1 MRAILALLLLAAAVF
16 AQEDIAAMTGCE
28 DHSSYYL
35 CPQASIV
42 QDAALKLSTDLTCGY
57 TTEEEGCYA
66 TATLLAD
73 AKYEQCYIYVPNPLT
88 DPSAVKRDYQCTTK
102 TAAAGT
108 EVEVITT
115 SQWAHDCA
123 TTDNQTFYRY
133 DTCKMNGEAFGASGT
148 IQKEQGKYY
157 VLASLLKRK
166 EGYVEPTYILAG
178 AVAAVA
184 AIYFAVRKKK

>member
-1 MRAILALLLLAAAVF
+1 MRFILALLLLAAAVF

-28 DHSSYYL
+28 NHDSYYL
-35 CPQASIV
+35 CPQASV
-42 QDAALKLSTDLTCGY
+42 VSDAALKLTTDLTCGY
-57 TTEEEGCYA
+57 TNVEEGCYA
-66 TATLLAD
+66 TATLISD

-88 DPSAVKRDYQCTTK
+88 DPGAVKRDYQCATK

-108 EVEVITT
+108 EVELVTT

-123 TTDNQTFYRY
+123 TTENQTFYRY
-133 DTCKMNGEAFGASGT
+133 DTCKMAGEAFGASGT
-148 IQKEQGKYY
+148 IQKEAGKTY

-166 EGYVEPTYILAG
+166 EGYIEPAYMLAG

-184 AIYFAVRKKK
+184 AIYFAIRKKK